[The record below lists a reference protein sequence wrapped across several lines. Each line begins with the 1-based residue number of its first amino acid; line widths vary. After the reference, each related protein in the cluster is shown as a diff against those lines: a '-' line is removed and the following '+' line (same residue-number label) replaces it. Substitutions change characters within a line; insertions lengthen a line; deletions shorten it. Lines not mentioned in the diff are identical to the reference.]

1 MYSSKSLDH
10 LGLVSGMI
18 DELDLVNNLNN
29 LLETDGIERQ
39 VSLGVLIKA
48 LILNG
53 LGFTQRTLYMVPS
66 FYSDKPIELLLG
78 EGIESSQLNDTVLG
92 RCLDAIYAFGCTKLY
107 ANLAPEI
114 CTKLDLQPKFA
125 HMDSTDFH
133 VDGLYNSREQAG
145 EAHAEGHAT
154 GHTIRLTQGY
164 SRDHRPD
171 LNQVVLNLI
180 VENQA
185 GIPLHMAGLDGNTSD
200 KTAFSDTVTHHIAQ
214 LQNVPSIEYIVM
226 DSAGYTEKTLGA
238 CKDVIK
244 WIMRVPENLKESK
257 EAVQKTFTTWLPL
270 KEGYEYVPL
279 TSTQFGIEQRWLLIF
294 SEEAYKREI
303 YTLKKQ
309 FAKQS
314 EKEFRAFAKLSKQA
328 YESEKQATKAVNAFV
343 KKCKYLSINLLE
355 TKQVPIFETKGRP
368 SKNAVP
374 SGHKYY
380 IQGIAYTNRDTFEA
394 MAQTKGKFIVAT
406 NDLNTE
412 LLPDIDL
419 FEGYKGQSKVE
430 RGFRFLKDPQFLAST
445 IFVKK
450 PERVEALLF
459 IMTLSLTVY
468 AAIEY
473 RIRQKL
479 KENDTTIPNQI
490 GKEVK
495 NPSARWVF
503 QSFNGIHVLY
513 GKEKPVILN
522 LKNIN
527 VRIIGLLG
535 DNYRKYYFLI

>member
-18 DELDLVNNLNN
+18 DELDLVNKLNI
-29 LLETDGIERQ
+29 LLETDGVERQ
-39 VSLGVLIKA
+39 VSLGLLIKA

-53 LGFTQRTLYMVPS
+53 LGFTQRTLYMVSS
-66 FYSDKPIELLLG
+66 FFSDKPIELLLG
-78 EGIESSQLNDTVLG
+78 EGVEASQLNDTVLG
-92 RCLDAIYAFGCTKLY
+92 RCLDTVHAFGCTRLY
-107 ANLAPEI
+107 ANLAPDI

-133 VDGLYNSREQAG
+133 VDGVYNSREKEG
-145 EAHAEGHAT
+145 ESHAEGHV
-154 GHTIRLTQGY
+154 IRLTQGY

-226 DSAGYTEKTLGA
+226 DSAGYTEKTLEA
-238 CKDVIK
+238 CKNVIK

-257 EAVQKTFTTWLPL
+257 EAVRKTFTIWLPL
-270 KEGYEYVPL
+270 ADGYEYVPL
-279 TSTQFGIEQRWLLIF
+279 TSNQFGIEQRWLLIF
-294 SEEAYKREI
+294 SEEAYKREMH
-303 YTLKKQ
+303 TLKKQ

-314 EKEFRAFAKLSKQA
+314 EKEFKAFAKLCKQA
-328 YESEKQATKAVNAFV
+328 YESEKQATKAVSDFI

-355 TKQVPIFETKGRP
+355 TKQVPVFETKGRP
-368 SKNAVP
+368 GKDAVP

-380 IQGIAYTNRDTFEA
+380 IQGIAYTNRDTFEE

-406 NDLNTE
+406 NDLDTE
-412 LLPDIDL
+412 LLTDIEL

-430 RGFRFLKDPQFLAST
+430 RGFRFLKDPQFLAAT

-459 IMTLSLTVY
+459 IMTLALTVY

-473 RIRQKL
+473 KIRLKL

-490 GKEVK
+490 GKQVK

-513 GKEKPVILN
+513 GKDKPVILN
-522 LKNIN
+522 LKNTN
-527 VRIIGLLG
+527 AKIIELLG
-535 DNYRKYYFLI
+535 ENYRKYYFII